1 MEGGAASIGRVQGGI
16 EDALAL
22 LAAMEERTLLDALR
36 RLTITAPNALKAY
49 VLGEELAIAVEEY
62 PLLQVNVEE
71 GRITTWEDWRNRL
84 DMAARK
90 VVEGLTREA
99 MALLLDRGEELPSEY
114 RERMRKLLTAL
125 RRADAGEL
133 ASLLRELREMLEG
146 IEPTPGRG

>member
-1 MEGGAASIGRVQGGI
+1 M
-16 EDALAL
+16 
-22 LAAMEERTLLDALR
+22 LDALR